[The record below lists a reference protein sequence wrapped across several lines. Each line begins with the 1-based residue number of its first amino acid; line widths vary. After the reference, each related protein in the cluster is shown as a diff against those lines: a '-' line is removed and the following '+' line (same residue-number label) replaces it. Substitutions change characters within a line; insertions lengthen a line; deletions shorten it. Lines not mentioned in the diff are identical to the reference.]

1 MKYTILAN
9 HGRITRLFAAEP
21 QNFAEGRTVAELTD
35 EQAAIVEEGK
45 SATPPTLYFLIE
57 GELKTQ
63 AEAAQIRRAE
73 RLADLPT
80 SEKIKL
86 AEKHIASHF
95 TSFGLMEGLKKLMQ
109 AQLAD
114 NLESIP
120 KTVAVA
126 TWVETVKQMALAG
139 EVAFPEP
146 PHTFDEIVAE

>member
-1 MKYTILAN
+1 MKYAILGPQ
-9 HGRITRLFAAEP
+9 GRINRISDTEP
-21 QNFAEGRTVAELTD
+21 QNVAEGRTVVELTD

-45 SATPPTLYFLIE
+45 SATPSTLYLLIE

-63 AEAAQIRRAE
+63 VEAAQIRRAE

-139 EVAFPEP
+139 EVAFPAP
-146 PHTFDEIVAE
+146 PYTFDEIVAE